1 MEQLSQF
8 KDYLADRPTVA
19 FLALAL
25 VALVVL
31 FRKLERARLEQV
43 AMVKQLVPLTDKL
56 CRLIERIG
64 AFKERWGPGD

>member
-1 MEQLSQF
+1 MQTLYAF

-19 FLALAL
+19 FLAIAL
-25 VALVVL
+25 FSIVVL
-31 FRKLERARLEQV
+31 FRKLERAQQEKV
-43 AMVKQLVPLTDKL
+43 AMVRQLAPLTDKL